1 MLFHNTGLMPSCAM
15 FTICNWPVSAAG
27 FQYVRR
33 NDLPQGTISISN
45 QNLTIMDST
54 FTNLA
59 AFGQAS
65 IILTNS
71 AVVFDNATFTG
82 NYQSN
87 AGAINV
93 NQTSNATILNSVF
106 SNNFGYQAGAIA
118 VGCKLSSFMPHCSVQ
133 PA

>member
-1 MLFHNTGLMPSCAM
+1 MIDLILENLRDLS
-15 FTICNWPVSAAG
+15 AG

-45 QNLTIMDST
+45 QNLTIKDST

-65 IILTNS
+65 VILTNS
-71 AVVFDNATFTG
+71 VVTFTNATFTG

-93 NQTSNATILNSVF
+93 NQTSNATILDSMF
-106 SNNFGYQAGAIA
+106 TNNFGYEAGAIA
-118 VGCKLSSFMPHCSVQ
+118 VGCKSCF
-133 PA
+133 